1 GQAQFFRVGGVCHQS
16 GDVGPVALVLD
27 IRQLAGV
34 DFHHHR
40 PPSQAVEGGADPV
53 PGFAVAAHQIEG
65 FLQVAHLAAK
75 LAVEDG
81 LAQVV
86 VLGES
91 QQGGDENGPANH
103 RQVNT
108 ENHPQSLLFRE
119 GFGDLA
125 KADGGGGETDEV
137 EGVEEAY
144 SGGLTVVP
152 HRPGN
157 QGQAEHPDRENH
169 NQGDQG
175 APQAPEDQKD
185 GADVAFPG
193 HGAGSLAALHDGFG
207 NEKGHRYHVGE
218 QCATG
223 QGDHAGGVLRCHPG
237 TADVNRIAP
246 HHGRRQQLQ
255 VGHQAGGQ
263 VDGADL
269 GAVPQLEDGG
279 DQADDDGGEQ
289 LVDI

>member
-1 GQAQFFRVGGVCHQS
+1 
-16 GDVGPVALVLD
+16 
-27 IRQLAGV
+27 
-34 DFHHHR
+34 
-40 PPSQAVEGGADPV
+40 
-53 PGFAVAAHQIEG
+53 
-65 FLQVAHLAAK
+65 
-75 LAVEDG
+75 
-81 LAQVV
+81 
-86 VLGES
+86 
-91 QQGGDENGPANH
+91 
-103 RQVNT
+103 
-108 ENHPQSLLFRE
+108 
-119 GFGDLA
+119 
-125 KADGGGGETDEV
+125 
-137 EGVEEAY
+137 
-144 SGGLTVVP
+144 
-152 HRPGN
+152 
-157 QGQAEHPDRENH
+157 
-169 NQGDQG
+169 
-175 APQAPEDQKD
+175 PQAPEDQKD

-289 LVDI
+289 LVDIVVGGIVDIPGEEAEVQGGGEDDKKSEDHFFQVHGVAPRFVVVDCVGPGG